1 MTRGRAH
8 CSEGLIPWLSG
19 LPWLKIGT
27 LSSTHIPEVSHLLH
41 GTQVASKENLYTI
54 KEKKILLLMS
64 LLNLEKT
71 KFIDFVIHFWVASFL
86 SFPIDCGGMT
96 FP

>member
-1 MTRGRAH
+1 
-8 CSEGLIPWLSG
+8 
-19 LPWLKIGT
+19 
-27 LSSTHIPEVSHLLH
+27 
-41 GTQVASKENLYTI
+41 
-54 KEKKILLLMS
+54 MS

-96 FP
+96 FPWVWLMKASKQRVAEKHHKIRSKHCIIMPIVFPGKSANGTEETDVSLR